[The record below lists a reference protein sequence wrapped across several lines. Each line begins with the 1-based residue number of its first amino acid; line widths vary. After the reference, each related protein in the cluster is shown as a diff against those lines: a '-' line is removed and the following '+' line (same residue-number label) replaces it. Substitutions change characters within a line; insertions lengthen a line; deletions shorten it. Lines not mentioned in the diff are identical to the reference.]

1 MQTTRARPAMVTVGH
16 RACHSVTLKRER
28 PLHDNVTPRKTP
40 NYRELASLTD
50 EALLKP
56 QVEAAHGVD
65 FMAEVW
71 SYVPRELGERGT

>member
-1 MQTTRARPAMVTVGH
+1 MQTTRARPESMVTVP
-16 RACHSVTLKRER
+16 CHLITLKRER

-71 SYVPRELGERGT
+71 SYVR